1 MTDNKFFAYY
11 IPTNKPTLMNNL
23 ADLMIKEYG
32 QANYK
37 HEYNRVEANINC
49 NDWEETIGESSY
61 NNLKS
66 LVLVKMTNLN
76 DMFIRNEIDESK
88 ITKNKDNSP
97 DTPEVYDN
105 KYILVSES
113 KDMFRKKY
121 NNGENPIYKIK
132 NSLFSGTQKQEYTIN
147 ENTNYILVET
157 ILIPL
162 TSIFLNYQ
170 DIKFDCVLLNQ
181 IDSMENTESN
191 FTKSLNTY
199 IEKGKL
205 DDIRVQLIFKIMNN
219 IIKNLEPIENY
230 HYMKKYIPLLPQSLH
245 QNNNVLELWN
255 ILMSEYN
262 DPLQFL
268 QNHKLIINNKILLEK
283 VIEHNQLVL
292 YREDCKL
299 NAKLYITEKNFA
311 DIIYKDAL
319 PYKTFFLCNENML
332 SSSDNKH
339 NNISMKIES
348 LQNRIDAIKKHIDK
362 NIAKNIATNKVNDS
376 TKKYNSTQIVSIQNE
391 IAELEIKLTPIDQYY
406 KEHLLHKTNIG
417 VKVMFSDQLNNYRA
431 LIFLRMIG
439 MHNGMHNGLHNICN
453 RFKFKYHM
461 LGKIFDTF
469 KFYVDKDLL
478 KDIICLKNKADLF
491 SISRIFNIKMNDKY
505 KDDKFNIADSIFS
518 GNQLLTTSTQQIQHT
533 QSAKSNL
540 ESITKLNT
548 FLKEN
553 IAMDLIYHQKNNIL
567 WMLKLEDQIDEN
579 KLSVPG
585 FVGNINIDYNSIDDI
600 KLYINRLKS
609 LIPESFLKNY
619 VITYEGEKYLLDI
632 DKDAS
637 IAKVSSLIA
646 LLNVDNSRS
655 NGYSYNYDK
664 LDYNYNIVSNIITKD
679 EYLKS
684 NTQNIQL
691 CGGALC
697 DEVGLG
703 KTLSIISHLIAK
715 MKNDMLKYSR
725 YKSRM
730 GDLLPELD
738 ETPNMDFCDPLE
750 TGFEYN
756 NLIIVPSRLTSQWE
770 SEIVKYCKDKFKLRV
785 KVLVSITAIKN
796 LEKELHEFYNEPK
809 HSPKHT
815 PKDGHLNISKETQ
828 NSKTT
833 LNNSNLNKKTSKNKK
848 QSSSAVVG
856 DNSTTGKVSQ
866 KGIINTNIQI
876 DEIQVNDSLLDIQTE
891 SQINESQINESEIN
905 KKIIKKTKE
914 QIMIDK
920 LMEKAKKANE
930 RKNKNKSSQPI
941 QLEKLQKVITDTSN
955 TSNTG
960 NTSSK
965 NIDLP
970 IENNNVSEP
979 MPIPISK
986 GITFNSILNNNF
998 VITENTEN
1006 TENTE
1011 KEILTTLSNEKTLPD
1026 NTTTADNTNA
1036 DNTNSEN
1043 TNADNAEIMEDIY
1056 SYINPYLNCDESGVD
1071 YYEDQ
1076 LYDVYI
1082 VSINLL
1088 SNDNYLEYITHNYEN
1103 HLRPFV
1109 DGIATYDY
1117 KWANV
1122 KKIQEFY
1129 NGNIRKI
1136 CRMTDK
1142 FNIFKIKWNRVILD
1156 EAHEKLNPVVK
1167 MFSTSLKNYT
1177 NGNHKINHEDQYL
1190 YENLV
1195 FLKSNYKWALTGTP
1209 DQSGLDNIMGIM
1221 QFLTKKN
1228 IFENYDKVVQKV
1240 RYCSNLIGIS
1250 RENMENILKQT
1261 FKKTFKKDVR
1271 QLLNIPLFTEEIIY
1285 LDQTNIERNIY
1296 NTIRASRHFTEAV
1309 KLRRLFLMCTN
1320 ILINEGYDF
1329 DSHNNITVATETLT
1343 LEQLNANMIAKF
1355 TEQLKLVGMNETR
1368 IIQANE
1374 LLQARIIE
1382 WENVV
1387 KFIEDQKLD
1396 NKISQ
1401 NILTELNNN
1410 FGNLDKISIRINA
1423 EIVYNLLDIFTAYK
1437 DPSTAG
1443 MILFTNLINL
1453 KAQLSRIWRTTWE
1466 NEQSCTKIAICG
1478 AKLGCIKS
1486 GDEIHKN
1493 NRKLEAIATDK
1504 KRINNQIAL
1513 FSNNEF
1519 LKEKTADPCIICFED
1534 LSDIVLTP
1542 CRHIFCLNCAKHLS
1556 QDLKNNFSCPECRT
1570 PTICKNLNITT
1581 VAIINGEKKTE
1592 PIPTKIVNT
1601 DDIIVKT
1608 PLEIK
1613 LGVDWKTKCTNK
1625 YGSKMA
1631 CLVEYLHKLFETAE
1645 NRVIIFSQYDK
1656 MLKMIGKTLDEFS
1669 IKFVC
1674 CQGNNFVLNK
1684 NINKFKKDDS
1694 IRVIMLSSETSN
1706 SGSNLT
1712 EANYIIFIDVLF
1724 QDQQHVKATEQQAIG
1739 RAVRLGQKL
1748 PVKVVRFITRGTIEE
1763 EHFIKNR
1770 YDMNTLQE

>member
-1 MTDNKFFAYY
+1 MTDTKYFAYY
-11 IPTNKPTLMNNL
+11 IPSNKPTLMNNIVE
-23 ADLMIKEYG
+23 LMIKEYG
-32 QANYK
+32 QANHK
-37 HEYNRVEANINC
+37 HEYNRVDANINC
-49 NDWEETIGESSY
+49 NDWEETIGEGSY

-76 DMFIRNEIDESK
+76 DMFIRNELDESK
-88 ITKNKDNSP
+88 IQKNTHNSP
-97 DTPEVYDN
+97 DTPERINLND
-105 KYILVSES
+105 KEYILVSENTN
-113 KDMFRKKY
+113 MYRHKY
-121 NNGENPIYKIK
+121 NNGENAVYKMRQ
-132 NSLFSGTQKQEYTIN
+132 SVFSGTQNQEYIIN
-147 ENTNYILVET
+147 EDTNYILVET

-162 TSIFLNYQ
+162 TSILLNYQ
-170 DIKFDCVLLNQ
+170 DIKFDCVPLHLP
-181 IDSMENTESN
+181 DAMENTESY
-191 FTKSLNTY
+191 FTKSLNMY
-199 IEKGKL
+199 LEKGKM
-205 DDIRVQLIFKIMNN
+205 DDIRVQLIFKIMND
-219 IIKNLEPIENY
+219 IIKKLEPSGAYN
-230 HYMKKYIPLLPQSLH
+230 HMKHYIPLLPQSH
-245 QNNNVLELWN
+245 PQQSHQQQSQNNVEMGNCNYVLELWN

-262 DPLQFL
+262 DPLKFL
-268 QNHKLIINNKILLEK
+268 QDHKLIINNNILLEK
-283 VIEHNQLVL
+283 VL
-292 YREDCKL
+292 YRENCKL

-311 DIIYKDAL
+311 DITYKDAL
-319 PYKTFFLCNENML
+319 PYKTFFLCNENMFTN
-332 SSSDNKH
+332 SDNKH
-339 NNISMKIES
+339 NHIAMKIDS
-348 LQNRIDAIKKHIDK
+348 LQNRIDAIKK
-362 NIAKNIATNKVNDS
+362 NIATNMAKTIAAHKETETTV
-376 TKKYNSTQIVSIQNE
+376 KKQGSTQIATIQIE
-391 IAELEIKLTPIDQYY
+391 IAELETKLTPIDQYY
-406 KEHLLHKTNIG
+406 KEHLLHKTNVG
-417 VKVMFSDQLNNYRA
+417 VRAMFNEQLNSYRA
-431 LIFLRMIG
+431 LVFLRMIG
-439 MHNGMHNGLHNICN
+439 MHIGTHKDLCCN
-453 RFKFKYHM
+453 KFKFKYQM
-461 LGKIFDTF
+461 NGKIFDIF

-478 KDIICLKNKADLF
+478 KDIICLNIKADLF
-491 SISRIFNIKMNDKY
+491 SISRIFYIKMNDKY
-505 KDDKFNIADSIFS
+505 KDDKANIADTIFTP
-518 GNQLLTTSTQQIQHT
+518 NAALLLSATSATPAISTTPATS
-533 QSAKSNL
+533 KL
-540 ESITKLNT
+540 ESIAKLNA
-548 FLKEN
+548 FIKKN

-567 WMLKLEDQIDEN
+567 WMLKLEDQIYEN
-579 KLSVPG
+579 KLFVTG
-585 FVGNINIDYNSIDDI
+585 FVVNINIDCNAINDI
-600 KLYINRLKS
+600 RLYIHRLKS

-619 VITYEGEKYLLDI
+619 VITYEGEKYLIDI

-637 IAKVSSLIA
+637 IAKVVSLVG
-646 LLNVDNSRS
+646 LLNANNNRS
-655 NGYSYNYDK
+655 NGYAGNSDK
-664 LDYNYNIVSNIITKD
+664 YDYNLNIVSNIITKE

-730 GDLLPELD
+730 ADLLPELD
-738 ETPNMDFCDPLE
+738 EKPDMNFVDPLE

-770 SEIVKYCKDKFKLRV
+770 SEIEKYCKDKFKLRV

-796 LEKELHEFYNEPK
+796 LEKELHEFYNTSKDPQSGTDNNKPK
-809 HSPKHT
+809 
-815 PKDGHLNISKETQ
+815 
-828 NSKTT
+828 KTT
-833 LNNSNLNKKTSKNKK
+833 SKSKK
-848 QSSSAVVG
+848 QSINSAIKK
-856 DNSTTGKVSQ
+856 DSDKTDSSTTKVSQ
-866 KGIINTNIQI
+866 KPIINTNIQI
-876 DEIQVNDSLLDIQTE
+876 DEIQINDSDIHVSASASASAPE
-891 SQINESQINESEIN
+891 PEIK
-905 KKIIKKTKE
+905 KKIVKKTKE

-930 RKNKNKSSQPI
+930 RKNKNKTSQPPQEPI
-941 QLEKLQKVITDTSN
+941 QSETTLIADNSN
-955 TSNTG
+955 TYASIN
-960 NTSSK
+960 K
-965 NIDLP
+965 IELP
-970 IENNNVSEP
+970 IAINNNDVPLANS
-979 MPIPISK
+979 IPIAK
-986 GITFNSILNNNF
+986 GITFNSILNNSILNNNLA
-998 VITENTEN
+998 ITEDKQTMP
-1006 TENTE
+1006 TTPTT
-1011 KEILTTLSNEKTLPD
+1011 LTTPIAELPED
-1026 NTTTADNTNA
+1026 NTTKETKEADEGEEA
-1036 DNTNSEN
+1036 VQ
-1043 TNADNAEIMEDIY
+1043 EDIY
-1056 SYINPYLNCDESGVD
+1056 SYINPYLDCDESGAD

-1082 VSINLL
+1082 VSVNLL

-1109 DGIATYDY
+1109 DGIGTYDY
-1117 KWANV
+1117 KYANA

-1142 FNIFKIKWNRVILD
+1142 FNIFKIKWNRITLD

-1167 MFSTSLKNYT
+1167 MFSTSLKNYLS
-1177 NGNHKINHEDQYL
+1177 GHHKINHEDQYL

-1209 DQSGLDNIMGIM
+1209 SQSGLDNIMGIM

-1240 RYCSNLIGIS
+1240 RYFSNLIGIS
-1250 RENMENILKQT
+1250 RENMENILKQI

-1271 QLLNIPLFTEEIIY
+1271 QLLNIPLFSEEIIY
-1285 LDQTNIERNIY
+1285 LEQTNIERNIY

-1329 DSHNNITVATETLT
+1329 DSHNDITVATETLT

-1368 IIQANE
+1368 IKQANE
-1374 LLQARIIE
+1374 LLQTRIIE
-1382 WENVV
+1382 WENVA

-1396 NKISQ
+1396 DKIAQ

-1410 FGNLDKISIRINA
+1410 FANLDKASVRINA
-1423 EIVYNLLDIFTAYK
+1423 EVVYNLLDIFTAYK
-1437 DPSTAG
+1437 DPSAAG

-1453 KAQLSRIWRTTWE
+1453 KSQLSRIWRVTWE
-1466 NEQSCTKIAICG
+1466 NEQACTKIAHSG

-1486 GDEIHKN
+1486 GDEIHRN
-1493 NRKLEAIATDK
+1493 NRKLETIATDK

-1519 LKEKTADPCIICFED
+1519 LKEKTTDPCIICFED
-1534 LSDIVLTP
+1534 LTDVVVTP
-1542 CRHIFCLNCAKHLS
+1542 CRHIFCLNCTKHLS

-1570 PTICKNLNITT
+1570 PTNCKSLNITT
-1581 VAIINGEKKTE
+1581 VAIINGEKKDET
-1592 PIPTKIVNT
+1592 IPPQTVNT
-1601 DDIIVKT
+1601 TGSIQT
-1608 PLEIK
+1608 PLEKK
-1613 LGVDWKTKCTNK
+1613 LGSDWKTKCINK

-1631 CLVEYLHKLFETAE
+1631 CLVEYLHNLFENAQ

-1669 IKFVC
+1669 IKFVY

-1724 QDQQHVKATEQQAIG
+1724 QDQQHVKATEAQAIG

-1748 PVKVVRFITRGTIEE
+1748 PVKVVRFITRGTIED
-1763 EHFIKNR
+1763 EHFQKNR
-1770 YDMNTLQE
+1770 YDMNSLQE